1 MFDATCFSSNQQLQL
16 SRAENAAEKNRTE
29 RPVSCAAAA
38 SALLTVLPVAAVG
51 PSNWT
56 EGVAVNKR
64 ESKALRRL

>member
-29 RPVSCAAAA
+29 RPVSCAAA

-51 PSNWT
+51 LSNWT
-56 EGVAVNKR
+56 EGVAVDKR